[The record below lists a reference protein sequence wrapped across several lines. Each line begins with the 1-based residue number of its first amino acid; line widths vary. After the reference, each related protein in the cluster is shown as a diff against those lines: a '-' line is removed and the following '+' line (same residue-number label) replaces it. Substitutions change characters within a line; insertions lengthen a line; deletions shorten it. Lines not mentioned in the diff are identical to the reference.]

1 MITILTLLQLYGNII
16 TYESKKQ
23 KKENKS
29 METSHSGVEAV
40 TMTEIL
46 GLNTWDRPR
55 TTEDLQL
62 FINRKHQELA
72 TVDVED
78 EELL

>member
-1 MITILTLLQLYGNII
+1 M
-16 TYESKKQ
+16 
-23 KKENKS
+23 ENS
-29 METSHSGVEAV
+29 YNNGVEPV

-55 TTEDLQL
+55 TSQDLQA
-62 FINRKHQELA
+62 FIQRKHEELDD
-72 TVDVED
+72 TVDLED

>member
-1 MITILTLLQLYGNII
+1 
-16 TYESKKQ
+16 
-23 KKENKS
+23 

-55 TTEDLQL
+55 TSEDLQL

-78 EELL
+78 EE